1 MIDKLKA
8 ISAYTYID
16 GDKLYLK
23 FELPASCA
31 WTVRR
36 CVEQI
41 NTLARKGKSV
51 SLVISEWRDKRS
63 LDANAYAWVLLDKLG
78 QALMRSPEEIYC
90 ELIRD
95 VPGNREIMPVRKDAA
110 ETWCRNWSKHGI
122 GWQTESLGDS
132 KLEGYENIVCYYGSS
147 VYDTAQ
153 MARLIDLIIQ
163 ECRQVN
169 IETLP
174 PDKLEA
180 MVEAWA

>member
-1 MIDKLKA
+1 MGKLKA
-8 ISAYTYID
+8 VSAHTYID
-16 GDKLYLK
+16 KDKLHLH
-23 FELPASCA
+23 FELPASQA
-31 WTVRR
+31 WAARR
-36 CVEQI
+36 QVEEAKALI
-41 NTLARKGKSV
+41 RDGKRLAV
-51 SLVISEWRDKRS
+51 EISQWREKRS
-63 LDANAYAWVLLDKLG
+63 VDANAYSWILLDKLG
-78 QALMRSPEEIYC
+78 QALMRSPEEIYR

-95 VPGNREIMPVRKDAA
+95 VPGNREIVPVRKDAV
-110 ETWCRNWSKHGI
+110 ETWRRNWEKKGL